1 MSFLDRIAA
10 AVAPAAT
17 DEQRAE
23 ARRKAEQ
30 LSSSESWLALILQ
43 QHKQIESL
51 VNEGL
56 SAQGAESRVQAVRDL
71 ERILTG
77 HSMAE
82 EAVLYPEISEHSSK
96 TQAGMA
102 YEEHAMTK
110 VQLAKLEKIDP
121 MSSDWREKLVHIQS
135 ALQQHMYQEEGSWL
149 PDLAEKSPAAE
160 KTRMAQRFVE
170 EFERYC
176 GTGSAQHGAGA
187 ASPTMRMP
195 IS

>member
-23 ARRKAEQ
+23 ARLKVEQ
-30 LSSSESWLALILQ
+30 MSSSDEWLAIIVK

-51 VNEGL
+51 VHEGL
-56 SAQGAESRVQAVRDL
+56 NAQGAEAQAQAVRDL
-71 ERILTG
+71 GWVLTG

-96 TQAGMA
+96 TDAGMA

-110 VQLAKLEKIDP
+110 VQLAKLEKLDP
-121 MSSDWREKLVHIQS
+121 LSQNWREKLAHIQS
-135 ALQQHMYQEEGSWL
+135 ALQQHMYQEEGTWL
-149 PDLAEKSPAAE
+149 PHLAEKSPAGE
-160 KTRMAQRFVE
+160 KSRMTQRFVD

-176 GTGSAQHGAGA
+176 GSGTAQLRAGFASPSVGGA
-187 ASPTMRMP
+187 A
-195 IS
+195 